1 MDRALREQGAAL
13 GAPASSAGGRLGG
26 LGRCGFWALGLAV
39 PLLSLAWGNESAA
52 RWNERQLR
60 ILAMQKAAE
69 AQDQRKEAVSNLE
82 AASRERAGALESETK
97 ANEEKD
103 RAEKALALLVQAFRR
118 PDPSIDG
125 RSLKVVDLLDRSV
138 RELESSLKGQPLME
152 ATLLSAIG
160 ETFGGLGMTRE
171 SSSAFERA
179 AELRRQ
185 GLGEDHPD
193 TLKALH
199 NLAMA
204 HQDAGR
210 LDKAIP
216 ILEATL
222 ARRTAKLAAITM
234 T

>member
-1 MDRALREQGAAL
+1 
-13 GAPASSAGGRLGG
+13 
-26 LGRCGFWALGLAV
+26 
-39 PLLSLAWGNESAA
+39 
-52 RWNERQLR
+52 
-60 ILAMQKAAE
+60 MQKAAE
-69 AQDQRKEAVSNLE
+69 AQDQRKEALSNLE

-103 RAEKALALLVQAFRR
+103 RAEKALNLLVQAFRK

-125 RSLKVVDLLDRSV
+125 RSLKVVDLLDRAV
-138 RELESSLKGQPLME
+138 QASSRIRSGDQPLDG
-152 ATLLSAIG
+152 SDPP
-160 ETFGGLGMTRE
+160 
-171 SSSAFERA
+171 ERDRRD
-179 AELRRQ
+179 LRRAGHDTRIIPPRSNGPLICRVQ

-210 LDKAIP
+210 LDEAIP

-222 ARRTAKLAAITM
+222 ARRTAKLGGDHVDMIESMNDLAVAYWESGQAARAIPLYEAAHRDSPGKKW
-234 T
+234 